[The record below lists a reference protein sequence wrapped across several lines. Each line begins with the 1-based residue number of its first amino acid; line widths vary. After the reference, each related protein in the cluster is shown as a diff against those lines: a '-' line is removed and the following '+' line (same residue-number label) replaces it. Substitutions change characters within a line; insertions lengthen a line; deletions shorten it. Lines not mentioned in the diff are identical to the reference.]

1 MTWSSCCRGTCKVL
15 TTLSPSMKVPS
26 FLSMYSTLLYV
37 WLLVR
42 FDSSNIETFSNVRRS
57 SDSDV
62 AIDVGFDNGERTIK
76 WLVKLAQDSR
86 APNQNLVTRLVIK
99 TAALL
104 I

>member
-1 MTWSSCCRGTCKVL
+1 ML

-26 FLSMYSTLLYV
+26 FVSTVLYV

-42 FDSSNIETFSNVRRS
+42 FDSSNIETFSNVRQS

-62 AIDVGFDNGERTIK
+62 AIDVEFDNGERTIK
-76 WLVKLAQDSR
+76 GLVELAHDSR
-86 APNQNLVTRLVIK
+86 AMNQNLVTRLVIK
-99 TAALL
+99 AAALL

>member
-1 MTWSSCCRGTCKVL
+1 ML

-26 FLSMYSTLLYV
+26 FVSTVLYV

-76 WLVKLAQDSR
+76 GLVELAHYSR
-86 APNQNLVTRLVIK
+86 ATNQNLVTRLVIK

>member
-1 MTWSSCCRGTCKVL
+1 ML

-26 FLSMYSTLLYV
+26 FVSTVLYV
-37 WLLVR
+37 WLFVR

-76 WLVKLAQDSR
+76 RLLELARNSR
-86 APNQNLVTRLVIK
+86 PANQNLVTRLVIK

>member
-1 MTWSSCCRGTCKVL
+1 ML

-26 FLSMYSTLLYV
+26 FVSTILYV

-42 FDSSNIETFSNVRRS
+42 FDSSNIETFSNVRQS

-62 AIDVGFDNGERTIK
+62 VTIDVRFDNGERTIK
-76 WLVKLAQDSR
+76 GLLELARDSR
-86 APNQNLVTRLVIK
+86 ATNQNLVTRLVIK

-104 I
+104 V

>member
-1 MTWSSCCRGTCKVL
+1 MKI
-15 TTLSPSMKVPS
+15 LSFVSR
-26 FLSMYSTLLYV
+26 YNTILYV

-76 WLVKLAQDSR
+76 GLLEFARDSR
-86 APNQNLVTRLVIK
+86 ATNQNLVTRLVIK